1 METKPCNQKI
11 LQILSEKSSTK
22 QLVFRET
29 KKMYQIFEA
38 ESARIAEELNSN
50 ICNID
55 NTVVVEYKNVSD
67 FEGQLHFSGDVIV
80 LNMHSNVFTFE
91 EDHLIWK
98 SSYIKEDP
106 MRAYF
111 GVIRIYNFLA
121 DSFKQNRTSDYGHL
135 MGRIFINK
143 DKHFFMEGAKQF
155 AFKYNNVAQDVFDE
169 EKMREIIEQ
178 SMILSLDFDLTVPDF
193 NEQSEITVGQIQQ
206 IGSLQSVSTRKKLGF
221 KFKAEND
228 EMAI

>member
-1 METKPCNQKI
+1 MKENTCNQKI
-11 LQILSEKSSTK
+11 LKILAEKSSTK

-29 KKMYQIFEA
+29 KKLYKLFE
-38 ESARIAEELNSN
+38 ETGSKIAEELNSN

-55 NTVVVEYKNVSD
+55 NSVVVECKDISA

-80 LNMHSNVFTFE
+80 LNMHSNVFTFDD
-91 EDHLIWK
+91 DHYIWK
-98 SSYIKEDP
+98 SSYVKEDP

-111 GVIRIYNFLA
+111 GIIRIYNFLA
-121 DSFKQNRTSDYGHL
+121 DSFRQNRTADYGQL

-178 SMILSLDFDLTVPDF
+178 SMVLALDFDLTVPDF
-193 NEQSEITVGQIQQ
+193 NEQSEITVGQLQQ
-206 IGSLQSVSTRKKLGF
+206 IGSLQSLSTRKKLGF
-221 KFKAEND
+221 KFIAEND
-228 EMAI
+228 EMAV